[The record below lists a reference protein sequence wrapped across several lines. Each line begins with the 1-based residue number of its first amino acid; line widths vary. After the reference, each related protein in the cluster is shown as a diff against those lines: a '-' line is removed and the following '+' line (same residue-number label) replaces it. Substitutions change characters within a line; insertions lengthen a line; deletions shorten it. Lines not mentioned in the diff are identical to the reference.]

1 MFTDGMP
8 NQFSGL
14 NGKKY
19 KYIQLKK
26 FLTTIH
32 HISMIIQ
39 HFEIKTELNNCK
51 GDLEYSK

>member
-1 MFTDGMP
+1 MP

-39 HFEIKTELNNCK
+39 HFEIKTELNNWK